1 MSSLNPYPINPALTA
16 IAVAYSNEKMI
27 ADDVLPRTP
36 VGRQVFKYKKFNLA
50 DAFTVPNTNVGRK
63 STANEV
69 EFGATDA
76 TAQTRDYGL
85 DTVIPN
91 EDIMNQEGQNVLGF
105 DPLGRATEL
114 LTDLVLLDREIRV
127 SGLVFNA
134 ANYAAG
140 NQQTLAG
147 TTQWSDFANSDPI
160 KAIALARDGMVMRP
174 NVLVIG
180 RAVATQLSMHPKIV
194 SAAFPLGGN
203 AFAGSNAGVIVPGG
217 GGKVPMQRIAELL
230 ELDEV
235 IVGEGWVNSAKPGQA
250 PTLSRVWGKH
260 AALMVRGKQVDTVG
274 SITFGYTAQWG
285 TRMAGTLPEPK
296 VGLRGSQRVRSG
308 ESLLELLVAND
319 LGYFFQNA
327 VA

>member
-27 ADDVLPRTP
+27 ADAVLPRTP

-63 STANEV
+63 SIANEV

-76 TAQTRDYGL
+76 TAQARDYGL

-91 EDIMNQEGQNVLGF
+91 EDIMNQEGQNTLGF
-105 DPLGRATEL
+105 DPLGRATAL
-114 LTDLVLLDREIRV
+114 LTNLVLLDREIRV
-127 SGLVFNA
+127 SNLVFNA

-147 TTQWSDFANSDPI
+147 ATQWSDPSSDPI
-160 KAIALARDGMVMRP
+160 KAIALARDGMIMRP
-174 NVLVIG
+174 NVLVLG
-180 RAVATQLSMHPKIV
+180 RAVATQLSMHAKV
-194 SAAFPLGGN
+194 VAGAFPLGGN
-203 AFAGSNAGVIVPGG
+203 AYAGNNAGVPVAGG
-217 GGKVPMQRIAELL
+217 GIKVPMQRIAELL

-235 IVGEGWVNSAKPGQA
+235 IVGEGWVNTAKPGQA
-250 PTLSRVWGKH
+250 PTITRVWGKH
-260 AALMVRGKQVDTVG
+260 AALMVRGQEIDTLG

-296 VGLRGSQRVRSG
+296 MGLRGSQRVRSG
-308 ESLLELLVAND
+308 ESVLELLVAND
-319 LGYFFQNA
+319 LGFFFQNA